1 MLYNYF
7 IIITFVIIVYFQS
20 DSVKID
26 ANSNPCCEIE
36 MTTLNF
42 TNKIVSTCCTD
53 SS

>member
-1 MLYNYF
+1 MLYKYF
-7 IIITFVIIVYFQS
+7 VIITFVIIVYFQS
-20 DSVKID
+20 DCVKVD
-26 ANSNPCCEIE
+26 ANPNLFCEIE